1 MTGTLRVAA
10 SEIGRLLHSRAAW
23 AAAILVALLA
33 AVRTHLGIALIEG
46 EEYGLESGLGW
57 APFVDGLRASMTLTT
72 LLLVAAAAKGLGGD
86 LETGLVRL
94 AVTRSVS
101 RPALVLGRLLVGAAA
116 LLILVTLGGLSAWL
130 TASSQLD
137 FGPLAE
143 SGYEFMSAEEIGAEL
158 RAAWLSALPASLA
171 AWAFGLLIGSLART
185 AAGAVATSLG
195 LLLAFDL
202 MKESLG
208 GAARFVFAYHAP
220 TLVDSKDGA
229 MLGAAQLARAF
240 SDGGVTDGMLRA
252 AHILPWPQTLAMTLL
267 AMLAVR
273 RRSL

>member
-10 SEIGRLLHSRAAW
+10 AEVGRLLHSRAAW
-23 AAAILVALLA
+23 IAMILVALLA
-33 AVRTHLGIALIEG
+33 AARTHLGVALVEG
-46 EEYGLESGLGW
+46 EEFGLDSGLAW

-72 LLLVAAAAKGLGGD
+72 LLLVASAAKGLGGD

-101 RPALVLGRLLVGAAA
+101 RPALVLGRLLVGAGV
-116 LLILVTLGGLSAWL
+116 LLILVTVGGASAWL

-143 SGYEFMSAEEIGAEL
+143 NGYELFTAEEVRSEL
-158 RAAWLSALPASLA
+158 QAAWLSALPASLS
-171 AWAFGLLIGSLART
+171 AWAFGLLIGALSRT

-208 GAARFVFAYHAP
+208 GLARFVFAYHAP

-229 MLGAAQLARAF
+229 MLGASQLARAF
-240 SDGGVTDGMLRA
+240 SDGGVTEGMLRA